1 MAFQDHLHHTLI
13 DKLSTCST

>member
-1 MAFQDHLHHTLI
+1 MAFQDHLYHTLI